1 MQQSLYR
8 APNAAKFRPSIVDD
22 RPSIVNAKRKP
33 RYTTNEV
40 LQLFQTNKTS
50 SSDSSDEDQD
60 FQRHIGTTVLSSE
73 DNDHSEDASNIGDDS
88 ASVQIVSASLSTD
101 VPLGT
106 DVSGLD
112 STGIDCSQ
120 SSDGNENSSGAQE
133 EFDDSSETE
142 EDIQDESDDSR
153 GMEQELLG
161 ESVDVLSSDSEATS
175 EDEAMEGYSSD
186 EGGPTH

>member
-1 MQQSLYR
+1 M
-8 APNAAKFRPSIVDD
+8 
-22 RPSIVNAKRKP
+22 
-33 RYTTNEV
+33 
-40 LQLFQTNKTS
+40 
-50 SSDSSDEDQD
+50 
-60 FQRHIGTTVLSSE
+60 
-73 DNDHSEDASNIGDDS
+73 
-88 ASVQIVSASLSTD
+88 SASLSTD
-101 VPLGT
+101 VPLGA